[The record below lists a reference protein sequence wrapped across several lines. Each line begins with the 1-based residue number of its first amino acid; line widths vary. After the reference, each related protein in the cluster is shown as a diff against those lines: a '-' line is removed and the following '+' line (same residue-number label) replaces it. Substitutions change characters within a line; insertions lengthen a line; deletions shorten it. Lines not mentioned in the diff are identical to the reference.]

1 MMRSQIMKID
11 ILHALANYLMMYDSS
26 AKMLFREALDNALDI
41 GSTMISIRF
50 GKTGGR
56 YWISFEDNGAGM
68 DKAIFDIY
76 LQIAKSTKTVGKSIG
91 FAGIGAKVYLAVG
104 EFVEIFTETCNG
116 KESWKSTMFRKQRE
130 VHNEIPTKSSRK
142 KRGTFYKVNVNH
154 IDYMMFQQQLDEWC
168 ARYYNEA
175 LLKGIKIND
184 IVLYFIVS
192 HYHSL
197 KNS

>member
-91 FAGIGAKVYLAVG
+91 FAG
-104 EFVEIFTETCNG
+104 
-116 KESWKSTMFRKQRE
+116 KECA
-130 VHNEIPTKSSRK
+130 IDSS
-142 KRGTFYKVNVNH
+142 
-154 IDYMMFQQQLDEWC
+154 
-168 ARYYNEA
+168 
-175 LLKGIKIND
+175 KI
-184 IVLYFIVS
+184 
-192 HYHSL
+192 
-197 KNS
+197 